1 METIKILRT
10 NLYHFCFIFLC
21 LIGDLKEKV
30 NLIIL
35 FYRIPDSAAEPDLE
49 IHATTDPA
57 VIPLDDVT
65 GSTDSTNDFTSTPW
79 PEPRVQ
85 PPAPPPPVVAPTP
98 PTPIVP
104 TNAPFQSPP
113 MPFPQQPQ
121 PPFPPIGPFM
131 PGPAPGMQMPPA
143 GDCWRVCHITFFAF
157 YLFCKVLDYLINIF
171 SICDKFQ
178 YLNPFIMIVF
188 FVFGY
193 SDCLRQKLWF
203 QLTIFSFLLV
213 LM

>member
-1 METIKILRT
+1 MSKQFRP
-10 NLYHFCFIFLC
+10 FSFVFLC
-21 LIGDLKEKV
+21 SIVALQEIV
-30 NLIIL
+30 NLII
-35 FYRIPDSAAEPDLE
+35 FFFRIPDSAAEPDLE

-85 PPAPPPPVVAPTP
+85 PPVPPPPVVVVPTP
-98 PTPIVP
+98 PTPIVS

-131 PGPAPGMQMPPA
+131 PGPSPGMPMPPA
-143 GDCWRVCHITFFAF
+143 GDCWRVCINFFFF
-157 YLFCKVLDYLINIF
+157 YLFCKVLDCLI
-171 SICDKFQ
+171 KFV
-178 YLNPFIMIVF
+178 L
-188 FVFGY
+188 
-193 SDCLRQKLWF
+193 CLP
-203 QLTIFSFLLV
+203 SFNT
-213 LM
+213 